1 MLEDYP
7 DVFADIMNVFL
18 FHGEQVVREEELQET
33 DVLSQYKADTTRLHQ
48 QERDILK
55 LWVRKDKTVY
65 LGVENQTAS
74 DADMPSADHQLR
86 WGILSKTAAEGF
98 WETGE

>member
-65 LGVENQTAS
+65 LEWKIRQHLMQICLCGSSITMGHLIENS
-74 DADMPSADHQLR
+74 C
-86 WGILSKTAAEGF
+86 
-98 WETGE
+98 